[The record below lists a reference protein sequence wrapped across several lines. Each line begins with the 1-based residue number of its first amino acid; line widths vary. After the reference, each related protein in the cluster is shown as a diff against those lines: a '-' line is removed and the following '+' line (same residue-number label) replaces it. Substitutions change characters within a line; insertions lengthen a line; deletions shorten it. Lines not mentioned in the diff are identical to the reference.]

1 MEIVEENEVIEYAK
15 NIDAIYGKVSALNKE
30 GIDDSMELIFNK
42 YLEYIKN
49 NPIVKEENEGKILDF
64 KELKQKKICC

>member
-42 YLEYIKN
+42 YLEYIKY